1 MNDKIEYK
9 LEAIR
14 KFQSDYPT
22 SHVGGS
28 IGLMIRGVD
37 LKRSLITSD
46 LDITID
52 EYDHIIKD
60 NGMEARSD
68 NCDFDLG
75 YRINHTD
82 NYYTKIDIRITPE
95 PSFDVIEFNGYNYN
109 VSKLRDILFWK
120 QKYANKGV
128 VKHQNDLIAIKT
140 GVRPL
145 EPVATIEDDGLP
157 F

>member
-14 KFQSDYPT
+14 NFQTNYPT

-28 IGLMIRGVD
+28 LGLMIRGID
-37 LKRSLITSD
+37 LKRSLIMSD
-46 LDITID
+46 IDITID
-52 EYDHIIKD
+52 EYEEIKTD
-60 NGMEARSD
+60 ESLEPRSD
-68 NCDFDLG
+68 NSDFDFA
-75 YRINHTD
+75 YKINHTD
-82 NYYTKIDIRITPE
+82 NFYTKIDIRITPE
-95 PSFDVIEFNGYNYN
+95 PSFDVVKFNGYSYN

-120 QKYANKGV
+120 QKYANKGIL
-128 VKHQNDLIAIKT
+128 KHKNDLITMKT

-145 EPVATIEDDGLP
+145 EQVVINDDDLP

>member
-1 MNDKIEYK
+1 
-9 LEAIR
+9 
-14 KFQSDYPT
+14 
-22 SHVGGS
+22 
-28 IGLMIRGVD
+28 
-37 LKRSLITSD
+37 
-46 LDITID
+46 
-52 EYDHIIKD
+52 
-60 NGMEARSD
+60 MEARSD
-68 NCDFDLG
+68 NCDFDFG
-75 YRINHTD
+75 YRIYHTD
-82 NYYTKIDIRITPE
+82 NFYTKIDIRITPE

-128 VKHQNDLIAIKT
+128 LKHQNDLIAIKT

>member
-14 KFQSDYPT
+14 KFQKNYPT

-28 IGLMIRGVD
+28 LGLMIIGID
-37 LKRSLITSD
+37 LKRSLIMSD
-46 LDITID
+46 IDITID
-52 EYDHIIKD
+52 EYDNIIKD
-60 NGMEARSD
+60 NGLEQVS
-68 NCDFDLG
+68 NNSDFDFS
-75 YRINHTD
+75 YRVNHTD
-82 NYYTKIDIRITPE
+82 NFYTKIDIRINPE
-95 PSFDVIEFNGYNYN
+95 PSFDVIEFCGYRYN

-120 QKYANKGV
+120 QKYADKGLL
-128 VKHQNDLIAIKT
+128 KHKNDLITIKT

-145 EPVATIEDDGLP
+145 EQVVINDDDLP